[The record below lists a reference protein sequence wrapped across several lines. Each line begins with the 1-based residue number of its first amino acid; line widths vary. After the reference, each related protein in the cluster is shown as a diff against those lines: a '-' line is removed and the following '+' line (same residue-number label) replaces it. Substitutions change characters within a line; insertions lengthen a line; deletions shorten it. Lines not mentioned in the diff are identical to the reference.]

1 MLLIDI
7 PEMEWDETQLV
18 YHALGRLG
26 VEALVLTRSRSPY
39 VCVGFSGGIPSEVDA
54 GLCAREGISIFRREI
69 GGGTVLIEREQLLI
83 QLVIKRDRDDVPAG
97 QHNFF
102 KRFLKPLVEV
112 YSDIGIDAEFR
123 PINDLLVRGRKI
135 SGTGGGEV
143 GSCNVLATNIL
154 LDFNFDRMASV
165 LLCPSENFRKALR
178 DGLENNMTTVKR
190 EIPSVPSYQLLRKL
204 VAKRYEALLGRMER
218 SPLPG
223 PVKNEMKALRKEF
236 FSEKWLSDKGVR
248 KEWREVKLREGSFIA
263 QLPTPRGELL
273 VKSSGG
279 KIISAESVEG
289 ARWNWQ
295 SLMGKDFDGEQII
308 NIVSRMG
315 RH

>member
-26 VEALVLTRSRSPY
+26 IEALVLTRSKSPY

-54 GLCAREGISIFRREI
+54 ELCAREGIGIF
-69 GGGTVLIEREQLLI
+69 IEREQLLI

-154 LDFNFDRMASV
+154 LDFNFDTMASV
-165 LLCPSENFRKALR
+165 LLCHSENFRRALR
-178 DGLENNMTTVKR
+178 EGLEGNMTTVKR
-190 EIPSVPSYQLLRKL
+190 EIPSAPSYQTLRRL
-204 VAKRYEALLGRMER
+204 VAKRYEDLLGRMET
-218 SPLPG
+218 SPLPA
-223 PVKNEMKALRKEF
+223 PVKKAMKALRKEF
-236 FSEKWLSDKGVR
+236 FAEKWLSDRGVR
-248 KEWREVKLREGSFIA
+248 RDYREVKLREGAYLA
-263 QLPTPRGELL
+263 QLPTPKGDIL
-273 VKSSGG
+273 VKSSNG
-279 KIISAESVEG
+279 KIVSAESVEG

-295 SLMGKDFDGEQII
+295 PLIGKDFDGEQII